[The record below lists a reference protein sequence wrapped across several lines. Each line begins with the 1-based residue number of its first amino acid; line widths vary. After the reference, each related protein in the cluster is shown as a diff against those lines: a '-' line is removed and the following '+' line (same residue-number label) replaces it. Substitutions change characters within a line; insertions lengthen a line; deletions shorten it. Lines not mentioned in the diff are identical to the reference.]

1 MKTDIYTEFILT
13 VIAFGL
19 WVKLQSNLM
28 SVQERYPGSSIKV
41 SFLRYESDVQCA
53 LKCKHLTTFWTT
65 VGTTMRAA
73 WSRQCGIQLEN
84 AHAV

>member
-1 MKTDIYTEFILT
+1 MKDYS
-13 VIAFGL
+13 GL

-53 LKCKHLTTFWTT
+53 SEYKQFTTLSKLFEI
-65 VGTTMRAA
+65 TMNPA
-73 WSRQCGIQLEN
+73 WDRLCREQ
-84 AHAV
+84 AHAI

>member
-1 MKTDIYTEFILT
+1 MKDYS
-13 VIAFGL
+13 GL

-53 LKCKHLTTFWTT
+53 LKCKQFTTLLVTNMST
-65 VGTTMRAA
+65 IVSA